1 MEIPLLLG
9 CLCASRRV
17 EIKLLGLIRKS
28 KVKSQKSKVKKRK
41 AVIVRLLVRDYR
53 QIKYWYASNTPFASF
68 PSTS

>member
-1 MEIPLLLG
+1 MESPLLLG
-9 CLCASRRV
+9 GLCASRRV
-17 EIKLLGLIRKS
+17 EMKLLGLIR
-28 KVKSQKSKVKKRK
+28 KSKVKKRK